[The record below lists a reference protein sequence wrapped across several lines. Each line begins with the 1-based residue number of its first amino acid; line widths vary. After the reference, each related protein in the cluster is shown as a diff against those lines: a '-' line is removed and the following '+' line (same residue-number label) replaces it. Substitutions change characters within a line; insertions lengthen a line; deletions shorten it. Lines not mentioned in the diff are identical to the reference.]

1 MSLKGKVAIITGASQ
16 RHWSGYRSH
25 SGYGRG
31 NQGDSLLQGTKLPMP
46 AGGLYAGSKAAS
58 ELFTLC
64 LSKELGARGV
74 TVNNVSPGV
83 TQTDGLILPPPVLEQ
98 LKQQTP
104 LGRLGEPNDIAN
116 MVAFLVS
123 EEGGWITSQTIQANG
138 GLL

>member
-1 MSLKGKVAIITGASQ
+1 
-16 RHWSGYRSH
+16 
-25 SGYGRG
+25 
-31 NQGDSLLQGTKLPMP
+31 MP

-58 ELFTLC
+58 ELFALC

-83 TQTDGLILPPPVLEQ
+83 TQTGGLLLPPPVLEQ

-104 LGRLGEPNDIAN
+104 LGRFGEPNDIAN
-116 MVAFLVS
+116 MAAFLVS

-138 GLL
+138 GIL